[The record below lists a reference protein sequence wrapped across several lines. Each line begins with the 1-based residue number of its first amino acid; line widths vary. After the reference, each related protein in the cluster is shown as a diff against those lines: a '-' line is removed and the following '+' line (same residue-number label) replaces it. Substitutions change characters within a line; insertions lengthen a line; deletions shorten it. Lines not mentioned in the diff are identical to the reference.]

1 MSKVNIVE
9 LAKQGNPKAIAALIN
24 RKLQPKGI
32 TVKVA
37 VKDSCLHVILESA
50 EVPEQQVLMPMMCKG
65 IIGLGIEGVEQVK
78 IYGRCTGETTPAWSR
93 GFTNTGINK
102 TTQVQVTTPEPQ
114 TITPVIAQTANETS
128 QPLQNIQKPSPQKTA
143 LVQTLTKLGF
153 NDEQIHKWQQSIPD
167 PVKELLN
174 KIASKPRLAL
184 VGGVVGLSAL
194 LVLLTTNRTHQI
206 AAPPQVP
213 MISGGAAP
221 QPVAQNNTGFFVVG
235 QDGAFLGVVSN
246 DKFASDSI
254 CNQHGQYGSPHRV
267 TSVWNKYGQYGGT
280 HTVMGAYN
288 PNAQRPPVI
297 FQGRQPVAILTKNP
311 NLQGGFDPDLLFQNV
326 CLQQSTDPYS
336 EVLRAQMEALQRNRE
351 INAHMLNEAS
361 RSIAEMFE

>member
-9 LAKQGNPKAIAALIN
+9 LAKQGNPKAIAALIS

-37 VKDSCLHVILESA
+37 VKDSCLHIILESA
-50 EVPEQQVLMPMMCKG
+50 EVPEQKVLMPMMCKG

-78 IYGRCTGETTPAWSR
+78 IYGRCTGETSPAWSR

-114 TITPVIAQTANETS
+114 TITPVVAQTANESS
-128 QPLQNIQKPSPQKTA
+128 QPSQEPQKPSPQKTA
-143 LVQTLTKLGF
+143 LVQALTKVGF

-194 LVLLTTNRTHQI
+194 LALLTTNRTHQI
-206 AAPPQVP
+206 ASSPQVP
-213 MISGGAAP
+213 LTSGGTAP

-235 QDGAFLGVVSN
+235 QDGTFLGVVSS
-246 DKFASDSI
+246 DKIASESI

-267 TSVWNKYGQYGGT
+267 TSVWNKHGQYGGT

-288 PNAQRPPVI
+288 PNAQKPPFI
-297 FQGRQPVAILTKNP
+297 FQGQQPVAILTKNP

-351 INAHMLNEAS
+351 INAHMLNEAM
-361 RSIAEMFE
+361 RIGAEMF